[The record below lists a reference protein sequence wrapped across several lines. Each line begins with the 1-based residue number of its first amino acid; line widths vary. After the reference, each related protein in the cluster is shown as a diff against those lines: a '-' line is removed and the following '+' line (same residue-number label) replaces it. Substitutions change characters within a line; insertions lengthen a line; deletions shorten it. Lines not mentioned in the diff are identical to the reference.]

1 MFVVG
6 IAGGIGSGKTT
17 ASDRFA
23 ELGVTIADADVA
35 SRTIVQ
41 PGTPALAEIIA
52 RHGEGILFEDGTLN
66 RSQLR
71 KIVFSDPIERK
82 WLEKI
87 THDPINA
94 ELRDT
99 MEQAASSYS
108 VLILSAGSGR
118 SPVMNRLLV
127 VDVPPE
133 LQIKRVT
140 KRDNNTAQQIQAIMD
155 VQPTRQQRLDL
166 ADDVLVNDGTLG
178 QLIASV
184 DRLHTKYVELS
195 LAHEG
200 NLNG

>member
-6 IAGGIGSGKTT
+6 VAGGIGSGKTT
-17 ASDRFA
+17 VSDRFA

-35 SRTIVQ
+35 SRTIVE

-71 KIVFSDPIERK
+71 KIVFSDPTERK

-195 LAHEG
+195 LTHEG

>member
-17 ASDRFA
+17 VSDRFA

-35 SRTIVQ
+35 SRTIVE

-52 RHGEGILFEDGTLN
+52 RHGESILFEDGTLN

-71 KIVFSDPIERK
+71 KIIFSDPTERK

-87 THDPINA
+87 THDPINE

-99 MEQAASSYS
+99 MEHAESSYS

-118 SPVMNRLLV
+118 SPIMDRLLV

>member
-6 IAGGIGSGKTT
+6 VAGGIGSGKTT

-35 SRTIVQ
+35 SRTIVE
-41 PGTPALAEIIA
+41 PGTPTLAKIIA
-52 RHGEGILFEDGTLN
+52 RHGESILFEDGTLN
-66 RSQLR
+66 RAQLR
-71 KIVFSDPIERK
+71 RVVFSDPAERK

-87 THDPINA
+87 THGPINA

-99 MEQAASSYS
+99 IEQAASSYS

-118 SPVMNRLLV
+118 SPVMDRLLV

-140 KRDNNTAQQIQAIMD
+140 KRDNNTAQQIQTIMD

-166 ADDVLVNDGTLG
+166 ADDVLVNDGTLE
-178 QLIASV
+178 QLIAAV

>member
-17 ASDRFA
+17 ASNRFA
-23 ELGVTIADADVA
+23 ELGVAIADADVA
-35 SRTIVQ
+35 SRTIVE
-41 PGTPALAEIIA
+41 PGTPTLSEIIA
-52 RHGEGILFEDGTLN
+52 RYGEGILSQDGTLN
-66 RSQLR
+66 RAQLR
-71 KIVFSDPIERK
+71 KIVFSDPAERK

-94 ELRDT
+94 ELRNT
-99 MEQAASSYS
+99 IEQATSNYS

-118 SPVMNRLLV
+118 SSVMNRLLV

-140 KRDNNTAQQIQAIMD
+140 KRDNNTVQQVQAIMD

-166 ADDVLVNDGTLG
+166 ADDVLVNNGTLE

-184 DRLHTKYVELS
+184 DHLHTKYVALS
-195 LAHEG
+195 KIH
-200 NLNG
+200 